1 MKKHEGSH
9 AKNIIIK
16 LPKKGGKE
24 KLKSTHRKRQAENG
38 RLFDG
43 KGHPEDRK
51 VTSSF
56 NLEVYDKRKYL
67 SETKG

>member
-24 KLKSTHRKRQAENG
+24 KLKSTHRKRQAEE
-38 RLFDG
+38 RQTF
-43 KGHPEDRK
+43 RW
-51 VTSSF
+51 
-56 NLEVYDKRKYL
+56 KRPPRR
-67 SETKG
+67 